1 MLWTLRYRSVMYC
14 YYHYYYYL
22 HKTDPTQSLGAHIG
36 RVSGR
41 LIDKAGFVSDKVLLS
56 ALSSKLLVSTIIYS
70 FIYYVS
76 SFNALQ

>member
-1 MLWTLRYRSVMYC
+1 MLCIVIIIIIIFIKLIPRSHWVP
-14 YYHYYYYL
+14 H
-22 HKTDPTQSLGAHIG
+22 TG

>member
-1 MLWTLRYRSVMYC
+1 MEVLCFVIIIIIKLIPRSHWV
-14 YYHYYYYL
+14 
-22 HKTDPTQSLGAHIG
+22 PHIG

-76 SFNALQ
+76 YFNALQ